1 MQRIITSENMPGQS
15 KAIRPRDTLE
25 KKSGRSEAPKPKKL
39 RRAWLGWTGVE
50 LVAGRLPCMSKAL
63 DLIPR
68 TVK

>member
-1 MQRIITSENMPGQS
+1 MPGLS

-25 KKSGRSEAPKPKKL
+25 KESGRGEAPKPKKL
-39 RRAWLGWTGVE
+39 RRAWLGWTGVG
-50 LVAGRLPCMSKAL
+50 LVAGHLPCMSKAL